1 MSNYRKLIAAL
12 AGVVAVV
19 ASAMADGVFV
29 DSEIEAIISAAVAA
43 FFVYRLPNKP
53 PA

>member
-1 MSNYRKLIAAL
+1 MSNYRKLIAA
-12 AGVVAVV
+12 ASGVVAII

-29 DSEIEAIISAAVAA
+29 SSEVESIISAVVAA
-43 FFVYRLPNKP
+43 YFVYRLPNTP